1 MGRTGM
7 VFSAIAIAVGA
18 VLYWA
23 VTSQGHGFRVST
35 VGVILMIVGGVGF
48 VTSAIVFGFSR
59 RAVGSRRRQTYDRE
73 VVDPAGRSSQVHE
86 EVR

>member
-1 MGRTGM
+1 MGRAGM
-7 VFSAIAIAVGA
+7 VFSIIAVAVGA

-48 VTSAIVFGFSR
+48 VTSAIVFATSR
-59 RAVGSRRRQTYDRE
+59 RPAGSGQRSYDRQA
-73 VVDPAGRSSQVHE
+73 VDPQERSSEVHE
-86 EVR
+86 EVH